1 MITQLEQVREFMR
14 AMRQAAPD
22 LPTLPHSTIRSA
34 RYRMLVEEA
43 WELEDAKEFED
54 YVDAVVDI
62 LYVALG
68 AAAEA
73 GLDPDTLVL
82 CFQEVHRANMSKF
95 WTLDQAF
102 KNKDKTIEVERVGED
117 KWIAK
122 RDGKV
127 VKPPTFQPP
136 DILSILKAR
145 YPRA

>member
-1 MITQLEQVREFMR
+1 MNIQFGHVREFMR
-14 AMRQAAPD
+14 AMRQASPP
-22 LPTLPHSTIRSA
+22 LPTLPHPALRSA
-34 RYRMLVEEA
+34 RRNMLVEEA
-43 WELEDAKEFED
+43 QELEDATEYED
-54 YVDAVVDI
+54 YVDAVVDT

-68 AAAEA
+68 AAVEA
-73 GLDPDTLVL
+73 GLDADTLAL

-95 WTLDQAF
+95 WTTDQAA
-102 KNKDKTIEVERVGED
+102 KDTTVVVECVGDD

-127 VKPPTFQPP
+127 VKPDTFQPP